1 MNVPPQEREEGFCD
15 TMPLLYTWQERLAS
29 TGVPCSCWRNTPN
42 SMDNHL
48 IDATE
53 THLGAVCILVQV
65 DQPLYLGVCLLEQ
78 PYTPSLAMPITGV

>member
-1 MNVPPQEREEGFCD
+1 
-15 TMPLLYTWQERLAS
+15 
-29 TGVPCSCWRNTPN
+29 
-42 SMDNHL
+42 MDNYL